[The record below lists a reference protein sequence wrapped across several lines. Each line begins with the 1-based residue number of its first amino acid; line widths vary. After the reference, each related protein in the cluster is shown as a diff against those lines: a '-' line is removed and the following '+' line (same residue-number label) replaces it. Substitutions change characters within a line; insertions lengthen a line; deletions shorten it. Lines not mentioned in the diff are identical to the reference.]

1 MNKITHIIKTLRY
14 DFSAEKFTDIPRFQY
29 NKPSLLDKMDFSE
42 YNKQFDWLLFSVP
55 IWLPLIMGIAVGV
68 LLGSL

>member
-42 YNKQFDWLLFSVP
+42 YNKQFDWLLFSMP
-55 IWLPLIMGIAVGV
+55 FWFPFIIGITAGA
-68 LLGSL
+68 LLASL